1 MTLHEH
7 QTAARA
13 ASRRIEEAKKA
24 AHAAFV
30 AANRPALVRAFSR
43 WTRDPEAAL
52 ATFRS
57 AGMFF
62 GELGGPLCAAWESAL
77 DAAEAATADAAAEAA
92 FHCRAIAALQGLGD
106 GSGFSDADGDAWS
119 KH

>member
-1 MTLHEH
+1 MPLHQH
-7 QTAARA
+7 QNAAYA
-13 ASRRIEEAKKA
+13 AERRIGEAKQA
-24 AHAAFV
+24 AHEAFV

-52 ATFRS
+52 STFRS

-62 GELGGPLCAAWESAL
+62 GEIGGPLCAAWEAAL
-77 DAAEAATADAAAEAA
+77 DAAEAATADAAEEMRHHEA
-92 FHCRAIAALQGLGD
+92 AIAALQGMGD

-119 KH
+119 RH